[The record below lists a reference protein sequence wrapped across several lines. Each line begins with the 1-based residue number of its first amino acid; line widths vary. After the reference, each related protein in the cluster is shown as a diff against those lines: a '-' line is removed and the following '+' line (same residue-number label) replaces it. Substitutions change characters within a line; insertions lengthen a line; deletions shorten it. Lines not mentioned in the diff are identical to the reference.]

1 MRRAQRYITLA
12 LLLSGTACA
21 SSGPAENAPLAAEMA
36 NKPDSAANMV
46 PPGFGSLRQDEIAIR
61 LEAPGLVLRAV
72 PLDEGIIR
80 LLTQD
85 SYRVLREL
93 QESNRPRIADIL
105 RRNGGRP
112 PALWYVSFYGL
123 DPDTRFS
130 PLDLVITSGG
140 RDFRAIDVIPL
151 SAGWGEQRLRQ
162 RETQSAIYIF
172 DGEIDTDH
180 PLTVR
185 FLNERDESWEQT
197 LQRIERERA
206 LVRARAGRAE
216 K

>member
-1 MRRAQRYITLA
+1 MKRILSALA
-12 LLLSGTACA
+12 VVTTIGACA
-21 SSGPAENAPLAAEMA
+21 SSGPAENAALATELS
-36 NKPDSAANMV
+36 NKPDSTANMV
-46 PPGFGSLRQDEIAIR
+46 PPGFGSLRQDEIAIK

-80 LLTQD
+80 LLTPD

-112 PALWYVSFYGL
+112 PDLWYVSFYGL

-185 FLNERDESWEQT
+185 FLNERDDSWEQT

>member
-1 MRRAQRYITLA
+1 MMPRTAIA
-12 LLLSGTACA
+12 AFLLVGVLACA
-21 SSGPAENAPLAAEMA
+21 SSGPAENAALATELS
-36 NKPDSAANMV
+36 NKPDSATNMV
-46 PPGFGSLRQDEIAIR
+46 PPGFGSLRQDEIAIK
-61 LEAPGLVLRAV
+61 LEAPGLVMRAV

-80 LLTQD
+80 LLTPD

-112 PALWYVSFYGL
+112 PDLWYVSFYGL

-130 PLDLVITSGG
+130 PLDLLITSGG

-172 DGEIDTDH
+172 DGDIDTDH